1 MTITYTALND
11 GRILAEVTEDHYT
24 IVSRETAKYDAH
36 VVVREGS
43 SFILRPC
50 TIGHKPIEEPIE
62 HPPYYYVGSVDAELV
77 GGGFDNEAQGD
88 RIVKTFAPYGY
99 ELFGVVDPVNNVKHR
114 AHVVRANVHD
124 RIERGDDVTL
134 DAALRTV
141 DRLLAAI
148 ELL

>member
-24 IVSRETAKYDAH
+24 TVSRETARNDAH
-36 VVVREGS
+36 VVVRKGT

-50 TIGHKPIEEPIE
+50 TIGYKPIEEPIE
-62 HPPYYYVGSVDAELV
+62 HPPYYYVGKVASELV
-77 GGGFDNEAQGD
+77 GGGFDNEGQGD

-99 ELFGVVDPVNNVKHR
+99 ELYGVVDPVNNVKHR

-124 RIERGDDVTL
+124 RIARGTDLSTEEV
-134 DAALRTV
+134 LRTV